1 MAESKYIVF
10 EVGDIRV
17 AKPGEFYML
26 PLGDV
31 IKCLIRTDGPV
42 QILRPIPAD
51 RVEVTVKPE
60 PEPYRAEGDWVHG
73 PQGAIAY
80 AGGPR
85 GAIAIA
91 DELNGLAARIRELES
106 ELTRWKNGKE

>member
-51 RVEVTVKPE
+51 RVEVTVNPE
-60 PEPYRAEGDWVHG
+60 PESEPYMAIGDSVRLTFASTIACVSSRHAELL
-73 PQGAIAY
+73 A
-80 AGGPR
+80 R
-85 GAIAIA
+85 
-91 DELNGLAARIRELES
+91 ELNKLLARIRELEGQVN
-106 ELTRWKNGKE
+106 RAV